1 MDFDPSG
8 LLEPTIL
15 AWFNTVPDGVV
26 WLDREGR
33 IRWLNP
39 TAFSIIPSS
48 EPYGKRLETWFQPIF
63 GEPRMIEPMSAPWWQ
78 STPAKGILGM
88 AGRRWRWFHVSSAP
102 YQDGQLCY
110 LTEVT
115 HEYNQSLAYHSS
127 LEVLSSLLTQEENL
141 DALLLRVLQT
151 AVDVVPGAEAGSL
164 LLLEEGYFRFA
175 AHAGFDVALAAHYI
189 EFDHE
194 FHWYG
199 VGQQNWLLGKP
210 RLLVAPQIQQRAR
223 LLATGMPQ
231 TFLEARRVGELASTI
246 CVPVVLQGKVMATL
260 NLDAFSSTEAFPP
273 EALSIAQ
280 TFTLQAATIL
290 YGLLSRQILSNLALT
305 DSLTGLGNRRAL
317 ENTFPKLQA
326 QALRLGLPLALI
338 YWDMDDLKLLND
350 HHGHAAGD
358 QALKRLAE
366 ALQHTSRQGDLAF
379 RIGGDEFI
387 SLHLGLGLNEAPE
400 LVKRVQSDASQPVS
414 AGGIEVQ
421 GQTSLEQALH
431 QADTAMYRNK
441 PK

>member
-8 LLEPTIL
+8 LLEPAIL
-15 AWFNTVPDGVV
+15 AWFNNVPDGVV
-26 WLDREGR
+26 WLDPEGR

-39 TAFSIIPSS
+39 TAQAIIPSA
-48 EPYGKRLETWFQPIF
+48 EPYGKRLETWFQPIL

-102 YQDGQLCY
+102 YQGGQLCY

-141 DALLLRVLQT
+141 DLILLRVLQT

-164 LLLEEGYFRFA
+164 LLLEQNHFRFA
-175 AHAGFDVALAAHYI
+175 AQAGFNLVLNTHRI

-199 VGQQNWLLGKP
+199 LGQQNWLLGKP

-223 LLATGMPQ
+223 LLAGDKPES
-231 TFLEARRVGELASTI
+231 FLEAGRVGELASSI

-290 YGLLSRQILSNLALT
+290 YGLLSRQTLSNLALT

-326 QALRLGLPLALI
+326 QAMRLGLPLALI
-338 YWDMDDLKLLND
+338 YWDLDDLKLLND

-366 ALQHTSRQGDLAF
+366 VLQHASRQGDLAF
-379 RIGGDEFI
+379 RIGGDEFV
-387 SLHLGLGLNEAPE
+387 SLHLGLAPSETPE

-414 AGGIEVQ
+414 AGGIEVLSQ
-421 GQTSLEQALH
+421 VSLEQALH

-441 PK
+441 QK